1 MTLPPHTFART
12 GICRLALAI
21 TVISLTCVTA
31 RGEDVAEPDDYR
43 MDHFR
48 APVPDTL
55 EGARVV
61 SSEQAFEIWKAGNT
75 VFVDVLPQAPKPD
88 KLPKNVIWRDK
99 PRITIKGAA
108 WLPNVGFGKLHE
120 TMHAFFSGE
129 LETLTGGN
137 KSKPVLFYCL
147 LDCWMSWNAAK
158 RAVEYGYRDVT
169 WYPDGTDGWTLQDYP
184 TETVLPKFPV
194 K

>member
-1 MTLPPHTFART
+1 MTVLPHMQTHRSVS
-12 GICRLALAI
+12 RLLLAI
-21 TVISLTCVTA
+21 TVLAFPATMLHA
-31 RGEDVAEPDDYR
+31 EEVAEPEGYR
-43 MDHFR
+43 MSHFR

-55 EGARVV
+55 KGAKVV
-61 SSEQAFEIWKAGNT
+61 TSQQAHDIWKAGNT

-120 TMHAFFSGE
+120 TMHEFFSSE
-129 LETLTGGN
+129 LETVTRGD

-147 LDCWMSWNAAK
+147 LDCWMSWNAAR
-158 RAVEYGYRDVT
+158 RAVEYGYKAVI
-169 WYPDGTDGWTLQDYP
+169 WFPDGTDGWALHDYP
-184 TETVLPKFPV
+184 TESVLPKFP
-194 K
+194 

>member
-1 MTLPPHTFART
+1 MMLPPYMQTHH
-12 GICRLALAI
+12 GLCRLALAV
-21 TVISLTCVTA
+21 TVIALPCGILHA
-31 RGEDVAEPDDYR
+31 EEVAEPEDYR
-43 MDHFR
+43 MNHFR

-55 EGARVV
+55 KDARVV
-61 SSEQAFEIWKAGNT
+61 TSEQAHDIWKAGNT

-99 PRITIKGAA
+99 PRVTIKGAA

-120 TMHAFFSGE
+120 TMHEFFSAE

-158 RAVEYGYRDVT
+158 RAVEYGYKDVT

>member
-1 MTLPPHTFART
+1 MMPPPDKQAQCGVFK
-12 GICRLALAI
+12 LLLAI
-21 TVISLTCVTA
+21 TFLASPTGMLRA
-31 RGEDVAEPDDYR
+31 EEVAEPDGYR
-43 MDHFR
+43 MSHFR

-55 EGARVV
+55 KGARVV
-61 SSEQAFEIWKAGNT
+61 TTEQAHHIWKAGDT

-99 PRITIKGAA
+99 PRTTIKGAA

-120 TMHAFFSGE
+120 SMHEFLSGE
-129 LETLTGGN
+129 LETLTGRD
-137 KSKPVLFYCL
+137 KSKPVLFFCL

-158 RAVEYGYRDVT
+158 RAVEYGYKDVI
-169 WYPDGTDGWTLQDYP
+169 WYPDGTDGWTLHDYP
-184 TETVLPKFPV
+184 TETVLPKFPA

>member
-1 MTLPPHTFART
+1 MMPPPNKLAFRSFCSFLLAISIITLPRAMAR
-12 GICRLALAI
+12 A
-21 TVISLTCVTA
+21 
-31 RGEDVAEPDDYR
+31 GEVAEPDDYR
-43 MDHFR
+43 MTHFR

-55 EGARVV
+55 KGAEVV
-61 SSEQAFEIWKAGNT
+61 TSEQAFAIWKTGNT
-75 VFVDVLPQAPKPD
+75 VFVDVMPQAPKPE

-99 PRITIKGAA
+99 PRVTIKGAA

-120 TMHAFFSGE
+120 IMHEFFSGE
-129 LETLTGGN
+129 LEALTSGD

-158 RAVEYGYRDVT
+158 RALQYGYTNVV

>member
-1 MTLPPHTFART
+1 MMPPPHKQAHR
-12 GICRLALAI
+12 GINRLLLAI
-21 TVISLTCVTA
+21 TFIALPSGMLRA
-31 RGEDVAEPDDYR
+31 EDVAEPYDYR
-43 MDHFR
+43 MSHFR

-55 EGARVV
+55 KGAKVV
-61 SSEQAFEIWKAGNT
+61 TSEQAHDIWKAGNT

-120 TMHAFFSGE
+120 TMHEFFSGE

-158 RAVEYGYRDVT
+158 RAVEYGYKDVT

>member
-1 MTLPPHTFART
+1 MMLPPYMQTHR
-12 GICRLALAI
+12 GLCRLALAV
-21 TVISLTCVTA
+21 TVIAVPCDMLHA
-31 RGEDVAEPDDYR
+31 EDVAEPGDYR
-43 MDHFR
+43 MSHFR

-55 EGARVV
+55 QGAKVV
-61 SSEQAFEIWKAGNT
+61 TSEQAFDIWKTGNT

-88 KLPKNVIWRDK
+88 KLSKNVIWRDK

-120 TMHAFFSGE
+120 TMHKFFSAE
-129 LETLTGGN
+129 LEMLTGGN

-158 RAVEYGYRDVT
+158 RAMEYGYKDVT
-169 WYPDGTDGWTLQDYP
+169 WYPDGTDGWALQDYP
-184 TETVLPKFPV
+184 TDTILPKFPV

>member
-1 MTLPPHTFART
+1 MMPLPDKQAQGGVFK
-12 GICRLALAI
+12 LLLAI
-21 TVISLTCVTA
+21 TVFAIPASMLRA
-31 RGEDVAEPDDYR
+31 EDVAEPEGYR
-43 MDHFR
+43 MSHFR

-55 EGARVV
+55 KGARVV
-61 SSEQAFEIWKAGNT
+61 TSEQAHGIWKAGNT

-99 PRITIKGAA
+99 PRVTIRGAA

-120 TMHAFFSGE
+120 TMHEFFSGE
-129 LETLTGGN
+129 LETLTGSN

-158 RAVEYGYRDVT
+158 RAMEYGYKDVT

>member
-1 MTLPPHTFART
+1 MTVLPHMQARRSVSGLLTAIILFAMPT
-12 GICRLALAI
+12 GMLH
-21 TVISLTCVTA
+21 
-31 RGEDVAEPDDYR
+31 AEEVVEPEGYR
-43 MDHFR
+43 MNHFR

-55 EGARVV
+55 KGAKVV
-61 SSEQAFEIWKAGNT
+61 TSEQAHDIWKTGNT

-88 KLPKNVIWRDK
+88 KLPSNVIWRDK

-108 WLPNVGFGKLHE
+108 WLPNVGFGKLHA
-120 TMHAFFSGE
+120 TMHKFFSDE

-147 LDCWMSWNAAK
+147 LDCWMSWNAAR
-158 RAVEYGYRDVT
+158 RAVEYGYKDVT
-169 WYPDGTDGWTLQDYP
+169 WYPDGTDGWTLQDFP